1 MEALGYPDCQFDAV
15 ISVFSVFFVPDMTKQ
30 VAELWRMVGPGG
42 QLAITTWGP
51 RMFEPG
57 SRAWWNAV
65 KAHAPD
71 LHSAF
76 TPWER
81 ITTVEAVRELLAGA
95 GVPDPTIVAE
105 SGRQSLRTADD
116 WWMIVMGSGYR
127 WTVDQMNGETVR
139 RVREDNL
146 RQLRDCGATS
156 VETNVIYATARKP
169 FL

>member
-1 MEALGYPDCQFDAV
+1 
-15 ISVFSVFFVPDMTKQ
+15 
-30 VAELWRMVGPGG
+30 
-42 QLAITTWGP
+42 
-51 RMFEPG
+51 
-57 SRAWWNAV
+57 V

-81 ITTVEAVRELLAGA
+81 ITTVEAVRDLLVEA
-95 GVPDPTIVAE
+95 GVPAPTVVAE
-105 SGRQSLRTADD
+105 SGRQGLRTADD

-127 WTVDQMNGETVR
+127 WTVDQMNAETVR

-146 RQLRDCGATS
+146 RQLRDGGVTS